1 MSIMRIEGKGS
12 LQDATGRY
20 IHEEEFL
27 SDPSDMPGK
36 VYVSGRE
43 LPIRHPQG
51 DRWYIRA
58 IR

>member
-1 MSIMRIEGKGS
+1 MRIEGKGS
-12 LQDATGRY
+12 LQNATGRY